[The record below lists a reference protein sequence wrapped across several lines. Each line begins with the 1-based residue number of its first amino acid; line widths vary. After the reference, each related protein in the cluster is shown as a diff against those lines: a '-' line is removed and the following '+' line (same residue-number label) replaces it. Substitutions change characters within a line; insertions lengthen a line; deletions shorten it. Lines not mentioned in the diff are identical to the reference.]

1 MYSFP
6 PLRVLGQNDGLTM
19 GGYELGS
26 STVNWTT
33 FLKTT
38 AHQKTMEFTEDRI
51 QEHKREI

>member
-33 FLKTT
+33 FLKTKG
-38 AHQKTMEFTEDRI
+38 HQKTMGIIEDSI